1 LSGVFFHNYVVLLIH
16 SLVSTVLLLLHIQV
30 VMLGIFFAL
39 YLLRIIAFFETAL
52 VVIFLTI
59 CYEAVKLCQFS

>member
-1 LSGVFFHNYVVLLIH
+1 
-16 SLVSTVLLLLHIQV
+16 
-30 VMLGIFFAL
+30 MLGIFFAL
-39 YLLRIIAFFETAL
+39 YLLGIIAFFETSL